1 MLAHSW
7 LSGFTETRVKWA
19 IVSLERSF
27 LCGFDFSSIRSK
39 NCCIPT
45 VCQTLFLAR
54 KDSWCF
60 QTWRAPV
67 LSVWTTVIPV
77 TSIFHPKQ
85 LLTFF
90 WLLPPS
96 PPSRPKFHP
105 FSTDTSSLLDWNLYR
120 RHLHIHLFL
129 LIMLEA
135 KFCLLWSLSKMMCRF
150 QPGQGPQEGRRKGI
164 LAKSGSGYMPVVKS
178 RLCSLKALEIF

>member
-1 MLAHSW
+1 MLSHYGSRVESLWQRLSGPQSLKYFLLGIFRKMLAHSW

-105 FSTDTSSLLDWNLYR
+105 FSTDTSSLLD
-120 RHLHIHLFL
+120 
-129 LIMLEA
+129 
-135 KFCLLWSLSKMMCRF
+135 
-150 QPGQGPQEGRRKGI
+150 
-164 LAKSGSGYMPVVKS
+164 
-178 RLCSLKALEIF
+178 